1 MCFVSGGRC
10 AGDMNAVMLMIGV
23 TLCYTISSLSDKYA
37 VSDAKFSGDEFTF
50 LICSS
55 MSVFL
60 LFSLPFQKLYFHI
73 SWQAFAA
80 IGLIALCKFFEMQ
93 MSALV
98 LKQLT
103 AFELKA
109 WLGVTLFASYITD
122 VFCGEKLHILKLLC
136 ISVTVTGLVF
146 IAKSG
151 KESRSEYKKIA
162 VPLVLYLGAK
172 FGYGLAIKAFTPY
185 ISPTMQLL
193 PALAI
198 IAVIMLFRIRPQE
211 IIWKSRKGAA
221 AVILARIPN
230 TLGMLLEN
238 AVISVSLTDYSFIQP
253 MILVSLFIIG
263 LIRKERGSAESII
276 GSILCVSGVV
286 LFQVI

>member
-1 MCFVSGGRC
+1 
-10 AGDMNAVMLMIGV
+10 MNAVMLMIGV

-211 IIWKSRKGAA
+211 IIRKNRKGAA

>member
-1 MCFVSGGRC
+1 MSGGRC

>member
-1 MCFVSGGRC
+1 
-10 AGDMNAVMLMIGV
+10 MNAVMLMIGV

>member
-1 MCFVSGGRC
+1 
-10 AGDMNAVMLMIGV
+10 MNAVMLMLGV

-50 LICSS
+50 LMCSS

-80 IGLIALCKFFEMQ
+80 IGFIALCKFLEFQ

-122 VFCGEKLHILKLLC
+122 VFCGEKLRILKLLC
-136 ISVTVTGLVF
+136 IAVTVAGLVF

-151 KESRSEYKKIA
+151 KESRIEYKKIA

-211 IIWKSRKGAA
+211 IIRKNRKGAT

-253 MILVSLFIIG
+253 MILVSLFMIG

>member
-1 MCFVSGGRC
+1 
-10 AGDMNAVMLMIGV
+10 MNAVMLMLGV

-37 VSDAKFSGDEFTF
+37 VSNAKFSGDEFTF

-122 VFCGEKLHILKLLC
+122 VFCGEKLRILKLLC
-136 ISVTVTGLVF
+136 IAVTVAGLVF
-146 IAKSG
+146 IARSG
-151 KESRSEYKKIA
+151 KESRIEYKKIA

-211 IIWKSRKGAA
+211 IIRKNRKGATA
-221 AVILARIPN
+221 IILARIPN